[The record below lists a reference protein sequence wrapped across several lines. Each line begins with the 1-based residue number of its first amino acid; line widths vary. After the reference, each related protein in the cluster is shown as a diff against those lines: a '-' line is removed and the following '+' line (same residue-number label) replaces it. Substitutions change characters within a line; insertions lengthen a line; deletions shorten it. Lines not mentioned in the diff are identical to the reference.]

1 MDVERPI
8 KNMHNLIPSTLYTY
22 SVRLRPGDDIKTA
35 LDSMCKD
42 YHITA
47 GCILSCVGSLNKLAV
62 RFANQPEVTIVQ
74 GPLEIVSL
82 TGTLSESGSHLH
94 ISCSDKIG
102 STIGGHLK
110 EGNEI
115 YTTAEIVIGVLA
127 DVNFT
132 REKDDT
138 YGYNELVV
146 RPKK

>member
-1 MDVERPI
+1 
-8 KNMHNLIPSTLYTY
+8 MHNLVPSSITTY

-35 LDSMCKD
+35 LDTMCKD
-42 YHITA
+42 YHISA

-62 RFANQPEVTIVQ
+62 RFANQPETSIVQ

-82 TGTLSESGSHLH
+82 TGTLSENGSHIH
-94 ISCSDKIG
+94 ISCSDKAG
-102 STIGGHLK
+102 NTVGGHLK

-115 YTTAEIVIGVLA
+115 YTTAEIVIGILPEVT
-127 DVNFT
+127 FT

-146 RPKK
+146 RSKK